1 MCFYW
6 AYLPVYLGR
15 QKKGGGVF
23 KNLRIQGKRYRKWGA
38 SKDKRDQIFGR
49 VAIDKHLVA
58 VAEK

>member
-1 MCFYW
+1 
-6 AYLPVYLGR
+6 LGR

-23 KNLRIQGKRYRKWGA
+23 KNLQIQGKRYRKRGA